1 MNCRTIQQ
9 KFPDYLIGDLE
20 PKETLMVQ
28 AHLTDCRECRG
39 ELEGLSSIWTKLGV
53 LPEQKPSSR
62 LRSRFYTM
70 LEAYKQGLEQERPA
84 RTWRLAFTRWLERW
98 WPRRTTW
105 QLATAMLLLVFGLTA
120 GYWLNSGSRAGDE
133 IAPLRQEIRSMRS
146 TLAMSLLDNGSAS
159 ERLRG
164 VNLSTRM
171 EQPDARLLDGLL
183 ESLDNDPS
191 INVRLA
197 VVDALYLFA
206 DHPTVRERLSG
217 ALAEQDSPLVQMALI
232 DLLVSLRERRAA
244 AALKDLIE
252 SERLAPEVRQR
263 ARKGLER
270 LL

>member
-20 PKETLMVQ
+20 PKEALMVQ
-28 AHLTDCRECRG
+28 AHLTDCQDCRG
-39 ELEGLSSIWTKLGV
+39 ELESLSSIWTKLGV
-53 LPEQKPSSR
+53 LPEQIPSSR

-84 RTWRLAFTRWLERW
+84 QAWRLALIGWLERW

-105 QLATAMLLLVFGLTA
+105 QFATALLLLVFGLTA
-120 GYWLNSGSRAGDE
+120 GYWLNSGGAGE
-133 IAPLRQEIRSMRS
+133 ENIAPLRREIQSMRA

-164 VNLSTRM
+164 VSLSSRM
-171 EQPDARLLDGLL
+171 EQPDDRLVGSLLQTLD
-183 ESLDNDPS
+183 SDPS

-206 DHPTVRERLSG
+206 DHPAVQARLSG

-232 DLLVSLRERRAA
+232 DLLVGLRERQAA
-244 AALKDLIE
+244 AALKNLIE
-252 SERLAPEVRQR
+252 SERLAPEVKER
-263 ARKGLER
+263 ARQGLER